1 MERRNRRISHS
12 RCHCSRDHR
21 NPGTPSDRPRMDVFP
36 QISSS
41 RSRHLGGNNKANIA
55 SRPTMTVQGQD
66 YQAGARL
73 IRRVR
78 TTTGYRQAALPRRH
92 TERNYEVE
100 STLLEQLLIP
110 WWKPVVYV
118 ATLVIAAVT
127 IRVSIKLDFNEWQ
140 KNRQR
145 ERRTKEQQ
153 KAAERCSHVW
163 TLYPQSQYS
172 ICNICQVLHS
182 TSTLMALRGSPDIVI
197 AGERYGMEIKADAG
211 ALIAMDPYGR
221 RKRK

>member
-1 MERRNRRISHS
+1 MTGTSAKSAHTAGRSSSGTHRNRRSVPSARASTGIGPVRRRLSAAPHGRS
-12 RCHCSRDHR
+12 SPSKQWSPNEHR
-21 NPGTPSDRPRMDVFP
+21 
-36 QISSS
+36 Q
-41 RSRHLGGNNKANIA
+41 H
-55 SRPTMTVQGQD
+55 
-66 YQAGARL
+66 
-73 IRRVR
+73 
-78 TTTGYRQAALPRRH
+78 PRRH
-92 TERNYEVE
+92 TERNCEVE

-127 IRVSIKLDFNEWQ
+127 IRISIKFDFNEWQ

-153 KAAERCSHVW
+153 KAVERCSHVW
-163 TLYPQSQYS
+163 TLYPHSQYS

-182 TSTLMALRGSPDIVI
+182 TSTLMALRGSPGIVI
-197 AGERYGMEIKADAG
+197 AGERYGMDIKAEAG

>member
-66 YQAGARL
+66 YQAGARPH
-73 IRRVR
+73 
-78 TTTGYRQAALPRRH
+78 TTSTNNYGIQTSGSSATTHREELRSGKHPTG
-92 TERNYEVE
+92 T
-100 STLLEQLLIP
+100 TLIP

-153 KAAERCSHVW
+153 RQLK
-163 TLYPQSQYS
+163 
-172 ICNICQVLHS
+172 
-182 TSTLMALRGSPDIVI
+182 
-197 AGERYGMEIKADAG
+197 G
-211 ALIAMDPYGR
+211 ALTSGPCTHKANTQSAIFAKCCTQHQR
-221 RKRK
+221 